1 MLRQDADGGGGSG
14 GVGRAVG
21 AAAAKA
27 IKRVSSSVKKSPSRS
42 RARVAQPVRRKSS
55 SSSRRYSGS
64 SGGGSSSRSV
74 RRSSGSGGSSS
85 RRVSAGKAPARSA
98 PKVPSL
104 AAYLGTDS
112 VYQGAVRGG
121 KRSLADFISEMNR
134 RRGEAGTQFNQT
146 KASMERDRTQQLEA
160 LRDEFASRGLI
171 QSGLYGEEQG
181 RFQEQFN
188 TQMTSLGQQQAA
200 LLADLLSQQKNYQRE
215 NDLALEAAKQE
226 ALQRRAARYKI
237 GA

>member
-1 MLRQDADGGGGSG
+1 MLRQDADGGGGTSI
-14 GVGRAVG
+14 GRAVG
-21 AAAAKA
+21 SAAAKA
-27 IKRVSSSVKKSPSRS
+27 IKSVTKKSASRRRSVVKQPSR
-42 RARVAQPVRRKSS
+42 RRSTTS
-55 SSSRRYSGS
+55 SSSRRYSSSRS
-64 SGGGSSSRSV
+64 SGGSSSSRSV

-85 RRVSAGKAPARSA
+85 RKVSAGRSAAPKAPKA
-98 PKVPSL
+98 PSL
-104 AAYLGTDS
+104 ASYLGTDS

-146 KASMERDRTQQLEA
+146 KGSMERDRTQQLEA

-171 QSGLYGEEQG
+171 QSGLYGQEQG

-215 NDLALEAAKQE
+215 NDLSLEAAKQE